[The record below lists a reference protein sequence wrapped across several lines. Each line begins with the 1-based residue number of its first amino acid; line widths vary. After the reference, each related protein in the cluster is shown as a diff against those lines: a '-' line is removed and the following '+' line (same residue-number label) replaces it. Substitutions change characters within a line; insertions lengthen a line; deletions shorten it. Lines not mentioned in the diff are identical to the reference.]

1 MEQTNGFARKAAI
14 AFAVALASIAVALS
28 LTACGPSEADEVK
41 QIVDEK
47 MSVFYDPDA
56 NADYIWND
64 MGAKSEFKMYLAD
77 DSKYKEL
84 LCALLD
90 GYYYELDSIEL
101 WKDVDA
107 GQVKLT
113 MHNKGIFPADF
124 DVDWSMSQ
132 EEQDKT
138 LIDGIKNDSV
148 RGFDVTLGLKR
159 VDGKWQLE
167 QDSYTNPSIFFPLF
181 GYDDEVNAEMDKRAE
196 DAWKEIQSDDWMDSF
211 K

>member
-1 MEQTNGFARKAAI
+1 MLR
-14 AFAVALASIAVALS
+14 
-28 LTACGPSEADEVK
+28 
-41 QIVDEK
+41 
-47 MSVFYDPDA
+47 
-56 NADYIWND
+56 
-64 MGAKSEFKMYLAD
+64 
-77 DSKYKEL
+77 
-84 LCALLD
+84 
-90 GYYYELDSIEL
+90 L
-101 WKDVDA
+101 WKDADA
-107 GQVKLT
+107 WQVKLI

-148 RGFDVTLGLKR
+148 RSFDVTLGLKR
-159 VDGKWQLE
+159 IDGKWQLE